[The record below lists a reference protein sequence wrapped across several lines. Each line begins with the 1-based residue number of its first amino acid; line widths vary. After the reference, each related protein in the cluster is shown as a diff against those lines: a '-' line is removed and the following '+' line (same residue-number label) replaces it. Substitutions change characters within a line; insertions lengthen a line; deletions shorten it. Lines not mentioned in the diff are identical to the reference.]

1 MELLTIRHTDFT
13 MSIECGK
20 FDAMWKKAMSHIGE
34 QGLFSTYS
42 WSEGVL
48 SVVSMT
54 EGVEKRIEK
63 GQTAPAVFFENAD
76 YPIWVDF
83 NQEVTEAQ
91 FGSELRGDNE
101 RFTFRKS
108 LLAGF
113 LNYGNDIGR
122 SELRLVYK
130 LKGEMRHFTFSF
142 EVLSTKLDYHTHWR
156 CIMED
161 IEREYRMLSL
171 AYMRRT
177 FHGFTPDAN
186 GETSEIVWW
195 SLFAGEQEKFVK
207 ACKNIIERPR
217 HRLQGHTCYKR
228 ADKLAFV
235 PRGIE
240 NELAEHRAESG
251 HLYRVEEPV
260 QTNDTLENR
269 FLKFALAQI
278 LAKYDRLRQRI
289 EEINTV
295 SAVKKEEMR
304 QTQATLQ
311 RLACH
316 PFFRTVGP
324 YKGMNQ
330 ESLVL
335 QQATGYSQ
343 VYRTWNLLRR
353 GYSLYDGLYRLQT
366 KDIATLYEIWCF
378 IEVNHIV
385 KEKLGLPDEG
395 VDHRNRMEL
404 NGLFTW
410 ELGKGER
417 SRILFKKD
425 NVELAELIY
434 NPKSEE
440 EENASVGVSDLIVP
454 TVAQKPDILLQLTK
468 NDLHEG
474 MRFTYLFDAKYR
486 IADRQNGVDTPP
498 DDAINQ
504 MHRYR
509 DAIYYQRHQ
518 SDPLKKEVIGGYI
531 LFPGDGN
538 SKAVEQAKFHE
549 TIKKVN
555 IGAFPLRPKDKQ
567 NRLLLEEF
575 IGELIA
581 HKSQETLSAVIPQ
594 KGTFVDV
601 GHRVLIGL
609 VKESSRKDY
618 LPSFKE
624 SRAELYY
631 TGRHFPTT
639 IALQDLHY
647 FMPYFKGE
655 GIRDVYEIT
664 QIRTITSTEAK
675 QMEGEAGQDELRL
688 AFELCFVRR
697 HYPAMQP
704 IDTSKMA
711 NHTFIDTTFEQLDGY
726 LVRHDERSAPKTV

>member
-13 MSIECGK
+13 MTIECGK
-20 FDAMWKKAMSHIGE
+20 FDSIWTKAKNNIGE
-34 QGLFSTYS
+34 QALRSTYS
-42 WSEGVL
+42 W
-48 SVVSMT
+48 T
-54 EGVEKRIEK
+54 EGVVSVTLNTDEGERLIEK
-63 GQTAPAVFFENAD
+63 GETASAIFFDNAD

-108 LLAGF
+108 ILAGF

-130 LKGEMRHFTFSF
+130 LKGETRRFTFSF
-142 EVLSTKLDYHTHWR
+142 EVLSTKLDYHAHWR
-156 CIMED
+156 SILED

-177 FHGFTPDAN
+177 FHGFTPDSD
-186 GETSEIVWW
+186 GETPEIVWW
-195 SLFAGEQEKFVK
+195 SLFAGEQEKFIK

-228 ADKLAFV
+228 ADKLTFV

-251 HLYRVEEPV
+251 HLYRVEEQV

-289 EEINTV
+289 EAINTV
-295 SAVKKEEMR
+295 SAVKKEEIR

-311 RLACH
+311 RLARH
-316 PFFRTVGP
+316 PFFRMVGA

-335 QQATGYSQ
+335 HQAAGYSQ

-378 IEVNHIV
+378 IEVSHIV
-385 KEKLGLPDEG
+385 KEKLGLTNEE

-410 ELGKGER
+410 ELGKGEH

-440 EENASVGVSDLIVP
+440 EENTSVGVSDLIVP
-454 TVAQKPDILLQLTK
+454 TVPQKPDILLQLTK

-474 MRFTYLFDAKYR
+474 MKFTYLFDAKYR

-567 NRLLLEEF
+567 NRLLLEKF

-609 VKESSRKDY
+609 VKDSPRKDY
-618 LPSFKE
+618 LLSFKE

-647 FMPYFKGE
+647 FMPYLKGE

-664 QIRTITSTEAK
+664 QIRTITSREVK
-675 QMEGEAGQDELRL
+675 QMGGETELDDLRL
-688 AFELCFVRR
+688 AFKLRFVRQ
-697 HYPAMQP
+697 HYPTMQS

-711 NHTFIDTTFEQLDGY
+711 KYTFIDTTFERLDEY
-726 LVRHDERSAPKTV
+726 LALK

>member
-20 FDAMWKKAMSHIGE
+20 FEAIWAKAMRHIGE

-42 WSEGVL
+42 WSEGVMA
-48 SVVSMT
+48 VTRMT
-54 EGVEKRIEK
+54 EEGEQEIAK
-63 GQTAPAVFFENAD
+63 GEVAPAVFFENVD

-91 FGSELRGDNE
+91 FGSELQGDNE
-101 RFTFRKS
+101 RFTFRRF

-130 LKGEMRHFTFSF
+130 IKGETRRFTFAF
-142 EVLSTKLDYHTHWR
+142 DVLSTKLDYHTHWR
-156 CIMED
+156 SIMED

-177 FHGFTPDAN
+177 FHGFTPDPH
-186 GETSEIVWW
+186 GETPEIVWW
-195 SLFAGEQEKFVK
+195 SLFASEQEKFIK

-217 HRLQGHTCYKR
+217 
-228 ADKLAFV
+228 
-235 PRGIE
+235 
-240 NELAEHRAESG
+240 
-251 HLYRVEEPV
+251 
-260 QTNDTLENR
+260 NR
-269 FLKFALAQI
+269 K
-278 LAKYDRLRQRI
+278 
-289 EEINTV
+289 
-295 SAVKKEEMR
+295 
-304 QTQATLQ
+304 
-311 RLACH
+311 
-316 PFFRTVGP
+316 
-324 YKGMNQ
+324 
-330 ESLVL
+330 
-335 QQATGYSQ
+335 
-343 VYRTWNLLRR
+343 
-353 GYSLYDGLYRLQT
+353 
-366 KDIATLYEIWCF
+366 
-378 IEVNHIV
+378 
-385 KEKLGLPDEG
+385 
-395 VDHRNRMEL
+395 EL

-440 EENASVGVSDLIVP
+440 EENASVGVSDLVVP

-474 MRFTYLFDAKYR
+474 MKFTYLFDAKYR
-486 IADRQNGVDTPP
+486 IAGRENGVDTPP
-498 DDAINQ
+498 SDAINR

-509 DAIYYQRHQ
+509 DAIYYQRKQ
-518 SDPLKKEVIGGYI
+518 SDAEELSDSLKKEVIGGYI

-538 SKAVEQAKFHE
+538 SDAVEQAKFHQ

-567 NRLLLEEF
+567 NRLLLEKF

-624 SRAELYY
+624 SQTKLYY
-631 TGRHFPTT
+631 TGSHFPTT
-639 IALQDLHY
+639 IALQNLHY
-647 FMPYFKGE
+647 FMPYLKGE

-664 QIRTITSTEAK
+664 QIRTITSKEAK
-675 QMEGEAGQDELRL
+675 QMEGEAGSDELRL
-688 AFELCFVRR
+688 AFDLSFVRQ
-697 HYPAMQP
+697 HYPTIQP
-704 IDTSKMA
+704 IDTSRMA
-711 NHTFIDTTFEQLDGY
+711 HRTFIDTTFGQLDGY
-726 LVRHDERSAPKTV
+726 LALK

>member
-20 FDAMWKKAMSHIGE
+20 FEAIWAKAMRHIGE

-42 WSEGVL
+42 WSEGVMA
-48 SVVSMT
+48 VTRMT
-54 EGVEKRIEK
+54 EEGEQEIAK
-63 GQTAPAVFFENAD
+63 GEVAPAVFFENVD

-91 FGSELRGDNE
+91 FGSELQGDNE
-101 RFTFRKS
+101 RFTFRRF

-130 LKGEMRHFTFSF
+130 IKEETRRFTFTF
-142 EVLSTKLDYHTHWR
+142 DVLSTKLDYHTHWR
-156 CIMED
+156 SIMED

-177 FHGFTPDAN
+177 FHGFTPDPH
-186 GETSEIVWW
+186 GETPEIVWW
-195 SLFAGEQEKFVK
+195 SLFASEQEKFIK

-217 HRLQGHTCYKR
+217 HRK
-228 ADKLAFV
+228 
-235 PRGIE
+235 
-240 NELAEHRAESG
+240 
-251 HLYRVEEPV
+251 
-260 QTNDTLENR
+260 
-269 FLKFALAQI
+269 
-278 LAKYDRLRQRI
+278 
-289 EEINTV
+289 
-295 SAVKKEEMR
+295 
-304 QTQATLQ
+304 
-311 RLACH
+311 
-316 PFFRTVGP
+316 
-324 YKGMNQ
+324 
-330 ESLVL
+330 
-335 QQATGYSQ
+335 
-343 VYRTWNLLRR
+343 
-353 GYSLYDGLYRLQT
+353 
-366 KDIATLYEIWCF
+366 
-378 IEVNHIV
+378 
-385 KEKLGLPDEG
+385 
-395 VDHRNRMEL
+395 EL

-440 EENASVGVSDLIVP
+440 EENASVGVSDLVVP

-474 MRFTYLFDAKYR
+474 MKFTYLFDAKYR
-486 IADRQNGVDTPP
+486 IAGRENGVDTPP
-498 DDAINQ
+498 SDAINR

-509 DAIYYQRHQ
+509 DAIYYQRKQ
-518 SDPLKKEVIGGYI
+518 SDAEEQSDALKKEVIGGYI

-538 SKAVEQAKFHE
+538 SDAVEQAKFHQ

-567 NRLLLEEF
+567 NRLLLEKF

-624 SRAELYY
+624 SRAKLYY
-631 TGRHFPTT
+631 TGSHFPTT
-639 IALQDLHY
+639 IALQNLHY

-664 QIRTITSTEAK
+664 QIRTITSKEAK
-675 QMEGEAGQDELRL
+675 QMEGEAGSDELRL
-688 AFELCFVRR
+688 AFDLSFVRQ
-697 HYPAMQP
+697 HYPTMQP
-704 IDTSKMA
+704 IDTSRMA
-711 NHTFIDTTFEQLDGY
+711 HRTFIDTTFGQLDKY
-726 LVRHDERSAPKTV
+726 LALK